1 MNHYGYYE
9 YDFRMVPSST
19 LEVGNSQTQT
29 ETKVTKETKETKETK
44 VKTVF
49 YQYMLQVLDLREVIS
64 LSSAM
69 DDYEEPADRIIKS
82 ITSAIILPAGS
93 STPYVR
99 EKVMLKHI
107 EELAEISDLN
117 EMTIVVIKIT
127 ETDMP

>member
-29 ETKVTKETKETKETK
+29 ETKVTKETKETK

-93 STPYVR
+93 STSYVR